1 MMLAPG
7 EVSDEPPVTA
17 GLSPLLFNAPGRLWA
32 FLVSVR
38 TRGENDAPAW
48 SAIADYLGLG
58 TGSALI
64 AAALAAAARMPR
76 QARDELAG
84 VEPPPALPRGSL
96 DAALADAR
104 GAITALVAPGA
115 PLGRVREAYGP
126 STLTTLKG
134 AGAWLIGAGDG
145 ARAGSGA
152 ALAGIGR
159 LAEEA
164 RTATTAAPDAGVAVL
179 QARVAAVVD
188 AVRLFPLTGQTGL
201 VDAARAIE
209 EVLRRPD
216 VRAAAGAVQG
226 LERHVQELA
235 ASLRAFE
242 RGAAG

>member
-152 ALAGIGR
+152 ALAVIGR
-159 LAEEA
+159 LAEQA
-164 RTATTAAPDAGVAVL
+164 RVAGTAAPDGVTAL
-179 QARVAAVVD
+179 QGRVAAVID
-188 AVRLFPLTGQTGL
+188 AVRLFPLTGQAGL
-201 VDAARAIE
+201 VDAGRAIE